1 MHIRHSEVKTALWGD
16 EVSGF
21 VHDLYYVGNDDLA
34 FLTVSMP
41 SGTKYRSSQ
50 RFRSVL
56 GSYNC
61 IYMLSGQLTLQNP
74 SSGEVLTANERD
86 SILIPP
92 NTWYHGYNFGIGDA
106 QFIECIAPRI
116 DRAATEKLKK
126 PDPVLGW
133 VASAVNNWPDDR
145 VRGSMRLTRSAD
157 ALGAIIG
164 SENSVLAAVLASVK
178 EVSFAV
184 LTLPAASHSE
194 IISFPHG
201 VCYHG
206 DSGIIDIELID
217 DGKSYLAVDKADVLY
232 LPAGTRHRLF
242 NHSSSV
248 RSIHT
253 GGSGSFGALKIHE
266 LSVVR

>member
-1 MHIRHSEVKTALWGD
+1 M
-16 EVSGF
+16 
-21 VHDLYYVGNDDLA
+21 A
-34 FLTVSMP
+34 FLTVTMP
-41 SGTKYRSSQ
+41 SGTKYRSSE

-74 SSGEVLTANERD
+74 SNGEVVTANERD

-92 NTWYHGYNFGIGDA
+92 NTWYHGYNFGTGDA

-116 DRAATEKLKK
+116 DRAATEKLRK
-126 PDPVLGW
+126 PDRVLGW
-133 VASAVNNWPDDR
+133 VASSADNWPDHTAK
-145 VRGSMRLTRSAD
+145 GSMRLTRCAN

-178 EVSFAV
+178 AVSFAV
-184 LTLPAASHSE
+184 LTLPAVSRSE

-206 DSGIIDIELID
+206 DSGAISIELIGD
-217 DGKSYLAVDKADVLY
+217 SASYLAVDKADVLY
-232 LPAGTRHRLF
+232 LPAGSRHRLF

-248 RSIHT
+248 RTIHV
-253 GGSGSFGALKIHE
+253 GGSGSFGAIAICE
-266 LSVVR
+266 PAA